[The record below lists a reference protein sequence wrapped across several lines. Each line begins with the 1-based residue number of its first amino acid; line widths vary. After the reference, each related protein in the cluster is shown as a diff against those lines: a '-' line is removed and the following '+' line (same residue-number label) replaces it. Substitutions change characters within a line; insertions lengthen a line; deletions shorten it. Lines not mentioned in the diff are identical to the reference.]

1 MNYFAFL
8 SVGVIAALL
17 VVIATQ
23 YDIRGESIG
32 DYAPQKIA
40 TAIKAEQ
47 RERVLIAREEHGI
60 KVDEA
65 VIAQW
70 EGEKL
75 NQFASVPTPTPSPL
89 PEATPS
95 AAFTTDAWWR
105 VLVGSVQGLFDDQT

>member
-17 VVIATQ
+17 VVIASQ
-23 YDIRGESIG
+23 YDIQGESVR

-40 TAIKAEQ
+40 AAIKAEQ
-47 RERVLIAREEHGI
+47 REQVLIAREEHGI
-60 KVDEA
+60 PVNEA

-75 NQFASVPTPTPSPL
+75 NQFASVPTPTPT
-89 PEATPS
+89 PEPSTPS
-95 AAFTTDAWWR
+95 SPAFTPDAWWR
-105 VLVGSVQGLFDDQT
+105 ALVTSMHGFFGSSE